1 MSFSMGQP
9 ATQSLNLETIPCL
22 MKKGID
28 CRWIRFAVCCGCFA
42 LFCGLTIPV
51 AGQGLQTP
59 EDLQFGLQVPP
70 DVDRINGR
78 SLEYLAKTQL
88 ESGSWQDGID
98 NHGRGQANCG
108 LAGLCL
114 MAFLSNGD
122 DPNTGPYAENI
133 HAAVR
138 YLIKTQN
145 PETGFF
151 PTTMYNHGFALL
163 ALSEVYGAIDEEL
176 LWTDV
181 KDFPKD
187 RKRSIAKALKMA
199 VDLAVRSQDQNPQ
212 KAWRYAPNGGD
223 ADTSVTGTV
232 VIGLLAARNA
242 GISVPD
248 ASIEEGMNFIH
259 MMTSRRSGLTRYTL
273 GLSTVTDSP
282 NLSAI
287 HVLTLA
293 IANQRDT
300 DTFDAAKERVK
311 GFIRYKD
318 TTFPFYNTYYMA
330 QALFQNDY
338 ESWVQWNE
346 LTIRRMR
353 RLQKEDGS
361 FESKHGSAYATAM
374 ACLSLALNYRFLPI
388 YER

>member
-1 MSFSMGQP
+1 MKSPFHISGSQP
-9 ATQSLNLETIPCL
+9 ACSVNLRCLNAAR
-22 MKKGID
+22 K
-28 CRWIRFAVCCGCFA
+28 FAKRIVIIVASMMLIG
-42 LFCGLTIPV
+42 CGLSRPV
-51 AGQGLQTP
+51 VGQGFQAP

-70 DVDRINGR
+70 DVERINDR
-78 SLEYLAKTQL
+78 ALRYLAKEQL
-88 ESGSWQDGID
+88 ESGTWKDGLD
-98 NHGRGQANCG
+98 SHARGQSNCG
-108 LAGLCL
+108 LAGLAL
-114 MAFLSNGD
+114 MAFLSSGE
-122 DPNTGPYAENI
+122 DPNSGPYAENI
-133 HAAVR
+133 QAVVR

-176 LWTDV
+176 LWAEQKDV
-181 KDFPKD
+181 PKD
-187 RKRSIAKALKMA
+187 RIRSIADSLRMA
-199 VDLAVRSQDQNPQ
+199 VDLAVRSQQQNPQ
-212 KAWRYAPNGGD
+212 KAWRYAPKGRD

-242 GISVPD
+242 GIAVPD
-248 ASIEEGMNFIH
+248 SSIEDGMNYIKQ
-259 MMTSRRSGLTRYTL
+259 MTSRRSGQTRYTL

-293 IANQRDT
+293 IANKRDA
-300 DTFDAAKERVK
+300 DTFEPAKKRVK
-311 GFIRYKD
+311 DFIRFKD
-318 TTFPFYNTYYMA
+318 TTYPYYNTYYMA

-338 ESWVQWNE
+338 ESWTQWNE
-346 LTIRRMR
+346 LTIRRLR

-361 FESKHGSAYATAM
+361 FESNHGSAYATAM